1 MKTYR
6 SKLNQ
11 FKNLDCFS
19 TTQVKALFGFHPA
32 ILAEILFRVLPELER
47 QRAHR
52 LAHRPGRKRP
62 YLDQDGR
69 PRAVT
74 PLHKCL
80 MTMLYLR
87 HNVSHAVVGAMFG
100 LSADASE
107 DAFAEV
113 LPVLRDLFP
122 KEKWEA
128 EKRHRGADS
137 KWKPEEVDRLI
148 IDSFE
153 TPLRRPSLNDR
164 QKRVYS
170 GKKKQHTLKTQ
181 VVSDGQG
188 DVLDIESGHR
198 GPKSDLKLYEESKL
212 KERLPESLRDKPLL
226 GDKAYADQKH
236 PELTTPTKKPKGGE
250 LTPEQK
256 DQNRE
261 ISKERVH
268 VEHGIRRLKGFRILR
283 DQYRMATGI
292 FPTVAG
298 AVLGLI
304 HFSRCLG

>member
-11 FKNLDCFS
+11 FKNLDRFS

-47 QRAHR
+47 QRAQR
-52 LAHRPGRKRP
+52 LANRTGRKRP
-62 YLDQDGR
+62 YLDKDGR
-69 PRAVT
+69 PREVT
-74 PLHKCL
+74 PLDKVL
-80 MTMLYLR
+80 MMLLYLR
-87 HNVSHAVVGAMFG
+87 HNVSHEVIGAMFG
-100 LSADASE
+100 FSADASE

-137 KWKPEEVDRLI
+137 KWNPAEIDRLI

-153 TPLRRPSLNDR
+153 TPLRRPSLNQR

-170 GKKKQHTLKTQ
+170 GKKKQHTLKAQ
-181 VVSDGQG
+181 VVSDGKG
-188 DVLDIESGHR
+188 EVLDIEAGHR
-198 GPKSDLKLYEESKL
+198 GPISDLKLYEQSQL
-212 KERLPESLRDKPLL
+212 KERLPEPLRNKPLL

-236 PELTTPTKKPKGGE
+236 PEITTPTKKPKGGE

-256 DQNRE
+256 EQNRE
-261 ISKERVH
+261 ISKQRVR

-283 DQYRMATGI
+283 DQYRMTTGI
-292 FPTVAG
+292 FPTVAS
-298 AVLGLI
+298 AVVGLI
-304 HFSRCLG
+304 HFSRCLE